1 MLFITVHT
9 GRLNAILGSV
19 KPDLQQ
25 GDKITRASPYA
36 KTTHQTGAAAS
47 DAVKTDCDLSLD
59 NASDTQRTKVEIS
72 PSEWSSGEELSIIR
86 PLTHSPRLTRLLLSF
101 NLKGILQE
109 SHRQQ
114 RTRTTRHSRI

>member
-25 GDKITRASPYA
+25 GGKITRASPYA
-36 KTTHQTGAAAS
+36 KTTHLTGAAAS

-59 NASDTQRTKVEIS
+59 STGDAQRTKVVIS
-72 PSEWSSGEELSIIR
+72 PGEWLTGEEQSIIR
-86 PLTHSPRLTRLLLSF
+86 LPTHPRRLTGPPFSF
-101 NLKGILQE
+101 NLK
-109 SHRQQ
+109 
-114 RTRTTRHSRI
+114 